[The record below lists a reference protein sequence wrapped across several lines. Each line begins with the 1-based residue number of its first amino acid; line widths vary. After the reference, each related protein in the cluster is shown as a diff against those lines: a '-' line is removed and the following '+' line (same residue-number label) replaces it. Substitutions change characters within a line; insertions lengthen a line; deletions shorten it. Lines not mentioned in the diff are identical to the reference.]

1 MFKKVAHE
9 GLNKDTEKGLDF
21 IKANNKRRIIFSIE
35 KCMLKR
41 NRFHIKNLF
50 LIEEIMKQ
58 NKHRPTITNLCCAMC
73 PEVLSNVWVEKSNAW
88 LDIRNGFH
96 VYCNKCGFR
105 KEQGD

>member
-1 MFKKVAHE
+1 
-9 GLNKDTEKGLDF
+9 
-21 IKANNKRRIIFSIE
+21 
-35 KCMLKR
+35 
-41 NRFHIKNLF
+41 
-50 LIEEIMKQ
+50 MKQ